1 MRTES
6 FESANKRIAKNTIF
20 IYIRLF
26 VTMLIG
32 LYTSRVVLQVLGIS
46 DFGLFGVVG
55 GVLGMFTFLTSS
67 LGAATSRFL
76 NVEMGKPDG
85 EVNRVFNVNITL
97 HIAFALIIF
106 VLAETFGLYY
116 VYNYLKVAPGK
127 FDDALFV
134 YQVSV
139 ITCCIGII
147 SGPYGSL
154 MTSHERFKFQTNFD
168 IINTF
173 IRLGLVIALQFYPG
187 NSLRFYAIIMGL
199 TTANS
204 FVVYYYITHH
214 DYPETIKLRFV
225 RGWENYR
232 PVLSFGF
239 WKILGTL
246 AMMARASGSDLIMN
260 HFFGTAVNG
269 AYAVSRSV
277 NNYVSIFSANF
288 DISASPQIVQSYSA
302 NNMARCNYLVNKLGR
317 FSLLLFEIVF
327 FPLYIELEFVLTLW
341 LGEVPPGVLTFC
353 RINMLLAG
361 VSLSCGGFLHIIN
374 AAGRLKW
381 FQINLCFFFLICLPI
396 GYWLFSIGYP
406 PYSILVL
413 FLLADVAQRCIQ
425 LVLLKKI
432 LHFDSWRYVREA
444 YVPPFI
450 IAIMMSL
457 YMLGYFQLHIES
469 VVFRLLGIVLTG
481 VVTMA
486 LIYAIGL
493 TNGEKKKAINQL
505 RKRMNGIMAKGIIV
519 F

>member
-1 MRTES
+1 MQTES
-6 FESANKRIAKNTIF
+6 FEEANKRIAKNTIF

-26 VTMLIG
+26 VSMLIG

-55 GVLGMFTFLTSS
+55 GILGMFGFLSGS

-85 EVNRVFNVNITL
+85 DANRVFNVNITL
-97 HIAFALIIF
+97 HVAFALIF
-106 VLAETFGLYY
+106 FTLAETIGLYY
-116 VYNYLKVAPGK
+116 VYNYLNVAAEKYG
-127 FDDALFV
+127 DALFV
-134 YQVSV
+134 YQVAIVSS
-139 ITCCIGII
+139 CIGIV

-187 NSLRFYAIIMGL
+187 NSLRFYAIIMGV

-204 FVVYYYITHH
+204 LVVYYYVTHR
-214 DYPETIKLRFV
+214 DYPNIIRFRFI
-225 RGWENYR
+225 RGWNHYR

-239 WKILGTL
+239 WQTL
-246 AMMARASGSDLIMN
+246 STVAMMARASGSDLIMN

-288 DISASPQIVQSYSA
+288 DISSSPQIVQSYSA
-302 NNMARCNYLVNKLGR
+302 NNLERCYYLVNKLGR

-353 RINMLLAG
+353 RINLLLAG
-361 VSLSCGGFLHIIN
+361 VSLSCGGFGQLIS
-374 AAGRLKW
+374 AAGKLKW
-381 FQINLCFFFLICLPI
+381 FKIEISFFFIVCLPI
-396 GYWLFSIGYP
+396 GIYLFQRGFPAHSMLWLFI
-406 PYSILVL
+406 I
-413 FLLADVAQRCIQ
+413 ADIIQRGVQMI
-425 LVLLKKI
+425 LLKKI
-432 LHFDSWRYVREA
+432 LNFDSLRYMREA
-444 YVPPFI
+444 YISPII
-450 IAIMMSL
+450 IATIMGILLWGYSFL
-457 YMLGYFQLHIES
+457 DVQNVIVKMLAIFCSFTITSFLCFEMGMTSGERTKTL
-469 VVFRLLGIVLTG
+469 
-481 VVTMA
+481 A
-486 LIYAIGL
+486 LI
-493 TNGEKKKAINQL
+493 KKRLEFLK
-505 RKRMNGIMAKGIIV
+505 
-519 F
+519 